1 MRLQAKKRL
10 ILGFATGI
18 LIYFANISI
27 DENKTPRQQIE
38 KPKVEKVIKE
48 ENTPPVVRAMT
59 VKETVKDYFENDP
72 ILIEIAK
79 CESRFRQFDESGDV
93 LRGTVTPEDIGVMQ
107 INKRYHLLKSKDLGY
122 DIHTLDGN
130 MAYAKWLYEKEGT
143 KPWNSSAKCWSK
155 YREIA
160 KI

>member
-1 MRLQAKKRL
+1 
-10 ILGFATGI
+10 
-18 LIYFANISI
+18 
-27 DENKTPRQQIE
+27 
-38 KPKVEKVIKE
+38 
-48 ENTPPVVRAMT
+48 MT

-130 MAYAKWLYEKEGT
+130 MAYAKWLYEKEDET
-143 KPWNSSAKCWSK
+143 MELFSQMLVQV
-155 YREIA
+155 
-160 KI
+160 

>member
-1 MRLQAKKRL
+1 MRLQTKNRL

-18 LIYFANISI
+18 LIYFANISV
-27 DENKTPRQQIE
+27 DENKVPRQE
-38 KPKVEKVIKE
+38 TGKPKEERMIKE
-48 ENTPPVVRAMT
+48 ENTLPVAKAMT
-59 VKETVKDYFENDP
+59 VEEVVKDYFKASP
-72 ILIEIAK
+72 ILVEIAK
-79 CESRFRQFDESGDV
+79 CESRFRQFDENGNVLKGTIIKEDV
-93 LRGTVTPEDIGVMQ
+93 GVMQ
-107 INKRYHLLKSKDLGY
+107 INERYHLKKSKDLGY

-143 KPWNSSAKCWSK
+143 RPWNSSAKCWSK